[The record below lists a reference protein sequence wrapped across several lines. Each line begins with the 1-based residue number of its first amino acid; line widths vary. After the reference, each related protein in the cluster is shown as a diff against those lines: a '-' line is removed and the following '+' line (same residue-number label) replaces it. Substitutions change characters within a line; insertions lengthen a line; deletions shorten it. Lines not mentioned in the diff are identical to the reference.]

1 MSYCC
6 IDPSESV
13 KVACMASPSCGFS
26 ALLDST
32 TACGLSSDYP
42 GQVEV
47 ESLKNCTRDISRHRL
62 LHGLSGDNAL
72 DTECKLLLA
81 RAGKAPVFL
90 DSFSK
95 IDSHTVFNLAR
106 IPVRVVV

>member
-1 MSYCC
+1 MTY
-6 IDPSESV
+6 
-13 KVACMASPSCGFS
+13 MASPSCSFS

-47 ESLKNCTRDISRHRL
+47 ESLKNCTRDISRHGQ

-72 DTECKLLLA
+72 DSECKLLLA
-81 RAGKAPVFL
+81 RAGKAPV
-90 DSFSK
+90 DISK
-95 IDSHTVFNLAR
+95 LYSHTAFNLAR
-106 IPVRVVV
+106 TVGVI